1 MTVAESAKASYE
13 YILDSVMGKLADKGG
28 GRGFRKARDE
38 GEWKRSI
45 SAMVE
50 MDIADACRECN
61 FRRHRSGSIMAFDG
75 KIFVPMMKEDLMRLC
90 MDLCRINGLSEL
102 YMTDTSERFYRTM

>member
-50 MDIADACRECN
+50 MDIADAKVTDCEGANCE
-61 FRRHRSGSIMAFDG
+61 SV
-75 KIFVPMMKEDLMRLC
+75 KIVKA
-90 MDLCRINGLSEL
+90 
-102 YMTDTSERFYRTM
+102 